1 MSDTPITIVSVNM
14 WKWNPLSIAFLQVTH
29 ADIVMI
35 QELWFGHLV
44 PLCSDTDPEGEKVWG
59 FAAHPGWET
68 FAPKHQKGDVCKVM
82 TYVQQSLLMSWDV

>member
-14 WKWNPLSIAFLQVTH
+14 QHCNPLSLAFLEATS
-29 ADIVMI
+29 ADIVML
-35 QELWFGHLV
+35 QEPWFGCLI
-44 PLCSDTDPEGEKVWG
+44 PLHSDTDPNGEQVHG

-82 TYVQQSLLMSWDV
+82 TYV